1 MGRVIALGQITQE
14 IVDSWLK
21 KYDKG
26 DGAFYCKEC
35 GSQIM
40 QCTCYVS
47 MHLELFE
54 PNCAGS
60 GEVKTINYPYCPKC
74 DGEIEYAQACFHVRA
89 MNYEFRVVPHSMLLG
104 KQMVEF
110 WRDGQ
115 FVAGIYPHQDGIKVV
130 SKYITSVSEE
140 AGLPPAAIILLGKEP
155 VGEG

>member
-21 KYDKG
+21 KYDEG

-47 MHLELFE
+47 MHLKLFE
-54 PNCAGS
+54 PACAGP
-60 GEVKTINYPYCPKC
+60 GEVKNINYPYCPKC

-104 KQMVEF
+104 KQMIEF
-110 WRDGQ
+110 WKDGQ
-115 FVAGIYPHQDGIKVV
+115 FVAGIYPHQDGIRVV
-130 SKYITSVSEE
+130 SKYMTGVSEE
-140 AGLPPAAIILLGKEP
+140 AGSPPAAIILLGKEP
-155 VGEG
+155 VGGR